1 MCDLS
6 DVLNAPSNNG
16 GLNDEKKRKRCT
28 EGDAEGDQKD
38 GNNNNNNNDEVKVAR
53 GGKEE
58 EVDGGDGDDN
68 TICDDGAEDIS
79 EKQTL
84 PSESW
89 GAHAATL
96 IDAATAAAGWN
107 ETPSTPFQHQL
118 LKVAEAAGVK
128 SEETGDGRREEG
140 SEERGTYHL
149 LASSRED
156 PLLLQRYA
164 VYSTRRQSE
173 TPVRV
178 AKTLG
183 LPLVD
188 VLRWNQKK

>member
-6 DVLNAPSNNG
+6 DALNAASDNG
-16 GLNDEKKRKRCT
+16 ALNADKKRKRCT
-28 EGDAEGDQKD
+28 EGDAEGDQKN
-38 GNNNNNNNDEVKVAR
+38 GKKHDEGEFAR
-53 GGKEE
+53 GGQEE
-58 EVDGGDGDDN
+58 EVDGSNGDDG
-68 TICDDGAEDIS
+68 TIGDDGAEDIS
-79 EKQTL
+79 ETQTL
-84 PSESW
+84 PSEIW

-96 IDAATAAAGWN
+96 IDAATAATGWN
-107 ETPSTPFQHQL
+107 EIPSTPFQHQL
-118 LKVAEAAGVK
+118 LRVAEAAGVK

-140 SEERGTYHL
+140 SEERGTDQL
-149 LASSRED
+149 LASSREE

-164 VYSTRRQSE
+164 VYSTRQNE